1 MLAYCARC
9 GEKRPERADW
19 KLQNIAGETFAEL
32 INVEHSKV
40 WQTIKLLVLRPG
52 ELTREYWR
60 GRRKSFLGPVKLYL
74 VFFAASLLLYSI
86 HQPTAVYDVRTLS
99 AADPGGRFARG
110 LDRMATQ
117 AGMSTPQFAQEVNAR
132 WQTYIS
138 WSQLLYPLFVALTLK
153 LLFRRRGLYFA
164 EHLVFALHVLGFLF
178 LSFVIVWPFYF
189 LVGVGGSSSAF
200 PPGYIF
206 ITAASM
212 IWTAVYLMLALRRA
226 YESTW
231 LSAVVRG
238 MVTFL
243 AYFAVSMIC
252 LWAGLLLAVRLTSGA
267 AP

>member
-1 MLAYCARC
+1 MLAYCGRC
-9 GEKRPERADW
+9 GEKRADRDDW
-19 KLQNIAGETFAEL
+19 TLRNIAGETLGE
-32 INVEHSKV
+32 ITNVEHSKL
-40 WQTIKLLVLRPG
+40 WRTLKLLVFKPG

-74 VFFAASLLLYSI
+74 VFFALSLLLYSI

-110 LDRMATQ
+110 LERMATE
-117 AGMSTPQFAQEVNAR
+117 AGMSTPQFAQEVNNR

-153 LLFRRRGLYFA
+153 ALFRRRDLYFA

-189 LVGVGGSSSAF
+189 LVGVRDASSAF

-212 IWTAVYLMLALRRA
+212 VWTAVYLMLALRRA
-226 YESTW
+226 YGTTW
-231 LSAVVRG
+231 VVAVVKG
-238 MVTFL
+238 LVTFL
-243 AYFAVSMIC
+243 AYFVASMIC
-252 LWAGLLLAVRLTSGA
+252 LWAGLLLAIRLTGNA
-267 AP
+267 TP